1 VSETLSTACGVG
13 RGEQRRDNDNRGS
26 GVPLCYNGYITGP
39 ILLERCREDARQLA
53 SGGDDLIM
61 KSFLASLL
69 ALLVFHQ
76 ALTAQAPQA
85 TDFAEMA
92 KALGIGT
99 KVEVQLVGGS
109 HIRGRIS
116 AVQPDALRV
125 YAGRPNAGKV
135 RTIAFTNIV
144 TLKRQ
149 PATHTPVLAWAA
161 AGAIV
166 AAVVIAI
173 SVLLIE
179 RRNESGLIQMP
190 GDFRTDHVT
199 AQASFLCARSSWV
212 FRI

>member
-1 VSETLSTACGVG
+1 
-13 RGEQRRDNDNRGS
+13 
-26 GVPLCYNGYITGP
+26 
-39 ILLERCREDARQLA
+39 
-53 SGGDDLIM
+53 M
-61 KSFLASLL
+61 KPFFASLL

-116 AVQPDALRV
+116 AVQPDALSV
-125 YAGRPNAGKV
+125 YVGRPNAGKV
-135 RTIAFTNIV
+135 RTLAFTNIV

-149 PATHTPVLAWAA
+149 PATHTPLLAWAV

-199 AQASFLCARSSWV
+199 AQARAKDIHMSGNSALGEVRQRTRQSGSLCTARLLSAATVAWTCREFVATRPSFLRKT
-212 FRI
+212 RILVAVESTT

>member
-1 VSETLSTACGVG
+1 
-13 RGEQRRDNDNRGS
+13 
-26 GVPLCYNGYITGP
+26 
-39 ILLERCREDARQLA
+39 
-53 SGGDDLIM
+53 M

-125 YAGRPNAGKV
+125 YVGRPNAGKV

-199 AQASFLCARSSWV
+199 AQARAKGIHMSGNSAFGEV
-212 FRI
+212 